1 MAARA
6 AHVWPSSV
14 SSKLASAHAALAVRV
29 SPKACAAWA
38 APFQMAVHAGQQA
51 AAAAGYRQRGH
62 QRVGLLNIEHDTGSN
77 VSFQM
82 VVRAGQQA
90 AGLNMT

>member
-1 MAARA
+1 
-6 AHVWPSSV
+6 
-14 SSKLASAHAALAVRV
+14 
-29 SPKACAAWA
+29 
-38 APFQMAVHAGQQA
+38 MAVHAGQQA